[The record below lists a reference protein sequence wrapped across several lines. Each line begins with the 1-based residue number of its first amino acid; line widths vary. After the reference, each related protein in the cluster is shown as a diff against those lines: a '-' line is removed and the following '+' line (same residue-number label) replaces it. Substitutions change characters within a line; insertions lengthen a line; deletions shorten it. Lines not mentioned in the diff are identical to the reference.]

1 MNYQVSHKDYEFFLF
16 MMIMEL
22 ACNKGESSV
31 LFTVFAFGYV
41 ALAGFDLY
49 KRICALKKSDN

>member
-1 MNYQVSHKDYEFFLF
+1 MNYQVSYKDYEFFLF

-31 LFTVFAFGYV
+31 LFTVFAFCYV
-41 ALAGFDLY
+41 VLAGSDLY
-49 KRICALKKSDN
+49 KRIRTLKKENN

>member
-22 ACNKGESSV
+22 ARNEGKESV
-31 LFTVFAFGYV
+31 LFVVFAFGYV

-49 KRICALKKSDN
+49 KRIRTLKKNND